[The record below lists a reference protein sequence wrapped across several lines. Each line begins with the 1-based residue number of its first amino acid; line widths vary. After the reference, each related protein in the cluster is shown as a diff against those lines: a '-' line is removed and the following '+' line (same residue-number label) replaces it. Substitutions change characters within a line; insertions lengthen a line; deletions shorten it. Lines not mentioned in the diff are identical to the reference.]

1 MLGWMLTWLPT
12 AVFFLLVILPSVVF
26 AAVLILQGLGLIRAV
41 PLKYN
46 LRNLVVRWRTT
57 FLTALAFTLV
67 VGLNTVMLAFVN
79 GMYALTKGTGV
90 PGNVMV
96 LADGATDEV
105 FSNLGKEGITQLE
118 LFNNDVL
125 KNASGD
131 LMSSRELFLLVNQPV
146 PNAEKLGPGARKRR
160 FIQVRGIEDPQ
171 LSGAVHNLTIHPGG
185 SWFTGDVEATAGS
198 VGLAAVQAVLGE
210 GIARELGKDI
220 GKATLEVGDTFEI
233 IGRPWRVKGIMQSGS
248 TTFDSEIWVKG
259 AWAGPQFGKKDTY
272 TTVILRT
279 ADTDRARQVAADLT
293 ANFKNPAVVAQ
304 VEAEYYEKLNTTN
317 QQFLVAI
324 IVVVSIMAI
333 GGVFGVMNTMFAAIA
348 QRTKDIGVMRILG
361 YARWQILT
369 SFFLES
375 IFLALLGGAL
385 GCALG
390 TLAHGWSATSIMSGG
405 AGGGKS
411 VVLKLVVDFPTLMQ
425 GMEFA
430 IAMGCVG
437 GLWPA
442 LSAMRLKPLDA
453 VR

>member
-1 MLGWMLTWLPT
+1 MFLTIFSWARFMLVVVPML
-12 AVFFLLVILPSVVF
+12 IF
-26 AAVLILQGLGLIRAV
+26 AGLLILQGTGLIRAV

-79 GMYALTKGTGV
+79 GMYSITRGSGV
-90 PGNVMV
+90 PGNVLV

-105 FSNLGKEGITQLE
+105 FSNLGKEGIKQLE
-118 LFNNDVL
+118 LFNKEVL
-125 KNASGD
+125 RNEQGE
-131 LMSSRELFLLVNQPV
+131 LLSSRELFLLVNQPI
-146 PNAEKLGPGARKRR
+146 PNAEKMGPNARKRR
-160 FIQVRGIEDPQ
+160 FIQVRGIEDPH
-171 LSGAVHNLTIHPGG
+171 LSGAVHNLGLHPGG
-185 SWFTGDVEATAGS
+185 SWFTGDVEVQPG
-198 VGLAAVQAVLGE
+198 GDKQVQAVLGE
-210 GIARELGKDI
+210 GIARELGKDF
-220 GKATLEVGDTFEI
+220 GRPSLAVGDTFEI
-233 IGRPWRVKGIMQSGS
+233 TGRRWLVKGIMQSSG
-248 TTFDSEIWVKG
+248 TTFDSEIWAKG
-259 AWAGPQFGKKDTY
+259 AWVGEQFGKPNTF
-272 TTVILRT
+272 TTVVLRT
-279 ADTDRARQVAADLT
+279 ASEDRARAVAADLST
-293 ANFKNPAVVAQ
+293 SFKTPAVVAQ
-304 VEAEYYEKLNTTN
+304 VEPEYYEKLNTTN
-317 QQFLVAI
+317 QQFMGAI
-324 IVVVSIMAI
+324 IIVVSIMAI

-369 SFFLES
+369 SFFVES

-390 TLAHGWSATSIMSGG
+390 TLGHGWSATSIMSGG

-411 VVLKLVVDFPTLMQ
+411 VVLKLVVDIWTLKY